1 MVSAK
6 TPVRPCSCVGPERML
21 PMRRERPPVRTRM
34 EWNGVAGLRQVRI
47 QPGAR
52 EPGQRADRCER
63 LVGEVSEPMS

>member
-1 MVSAK
+1 
-6 TPVRPCSCVGPERML
+6 ML